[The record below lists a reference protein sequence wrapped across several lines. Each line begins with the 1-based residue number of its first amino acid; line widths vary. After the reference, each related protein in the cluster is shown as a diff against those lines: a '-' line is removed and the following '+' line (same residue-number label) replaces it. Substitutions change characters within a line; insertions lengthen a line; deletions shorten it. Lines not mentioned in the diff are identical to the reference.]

1 MASAAGDPAGARRR
15 VTVYARACCGR
26 VHAPVHAVIV
36 HACVAFGSCA
46 SLFVLREGMR
56 ARVRVSVCGCG
67 YVRACV
73 RAPVWVR
80 ACVRASVRPC
90 VRACVHAHMCCA
102 GASLSAE
109 LCPNGASPPTPPH
122 STTAVPAMWAASLRP
137 AAAAPRSTC
146 LTCSS
151 RGGTAAAAA
160 LVMVAPRTGR
170 CKV

>member
-56 ARVRVSVCGCG
+56 ARARVYVRVRAHVCSCACAC
-67 YVRACV
+67 VRACV
-73 RAPVWVR
+73 H
-80 ACVRASVRPC
+80 
-90 VRACVHAHMCCA
+90 ACVHAHMCCA